1 MSCYLTA
8 WGQNGNVNCGQGP
21 QELQNTDDPT
31 KEQVGEAKSTIE
43 YSYDP
48 NEIIGPIGSDF
59 VTVDEGTEDESM
71 LVITGNNWVNTGTM
85 NFTVNFEN
93 K

>member
-1 MSCYLTA
+1 MKRIILSLLILISCCLSA
-8 WGQNGNVNCGQGP
+8 WGQNGNVNCSQGP

-48 NEIIGPIGSDF
+48 NEIIGP
-59 VTVDEGTEDESM
+59 EGYDS
-71 LVITGNNWVNTGTM
+71 VRWVSINDVL
-85 NFTVNFEN
+85 N
-93 K
+93 